1 MTVRTVQKFT
11 PSTQVEATCPVHGT
25 WTFLR
30 GSASLAAFL
39 DDHDDC
45 QIVRR
50 RDVPSKSRA
59 RPVVWCAS

>member
-1 MTVRTVQKFT
+1 MTVKTVQRFR
-11 PSTQVEATCPVHGT
+11 SDEVEATCEVHGT
-25 WTFLR
+25 WVFPP
-30 GSASLAAFL
+30 GSALLAAFFE
-39 DDHDDC
+39 DHDDC